1 MFTSHLLL
9 ALAWTGYCTLHSI
22 LADKGV
28 KLFIRHRIGASFTY
42 YRTFYNLFAFVLLA
56 LLIIWQL
63 NITTKRIWQ
72 PNDLLYI
79 LGGLM
84 TIAGLTGM
92 GIILKKYFITSNG
105 FTDLFYE
112 GGTPVLV
119 TDGLHR
125 FVRHPL
131 YFGTFLFLWGLF
143 LLIPIWSLLVVNM
156 VITVYTLIGIHLE
169 EKKLISIFGE
179 QYLEYRKKV
188 PMIWPGMRK

>member
-22 LADKGV
+22 LADQGV
-28 KLFIRHRIGASFTY
+28 KLFIRRRIGASFTY

-63 NITTKRIWQ
+63 KIPTKRIWQ
-72 PNDLLYI
+72 PFYPLYI
-79 LGGLM
+79 LGGMM
-84 TIAGLTGM
+84 TIAGVTGM

-105 FTDLFYE
+105 FKDLFYE

-119 TDGLHR
+119 TDGLHK

-131 YFGTFLFLWGLF
+131 YLGTFLFLWGLL

-156 VITVYTLIGIHLE
+156 VITIYTLIGIHLE

-179 QYLEYRKKV
+179 QYLDYRKKV
-188 PMIWPGMRK
+188 PMIWPFMRK

>member
-9 ALAWTGYCTLHSI
+9 ALAWMGYCTMHSI
-22 LADKGV
+22 LADQGV
-28 KLFIRHRIGASFTY
+28 KLFIRQRIGASFTY

-72 PNDLLYI
+72 PFYPLYI

-84 TIAGLTGM
+84 TIAGLTVM

-105 FTDLFYE
+105 FKDLFYE

-131 YFGTFLFLWGLF
+131 YLGTFLFLWGLF